1 MDRIERIIARLKAGE
16 IDEAEAQRLLDAD
29 MQDTNHYAQR
39 RELPIGLLVEDDVE
53 VPDVTTGAVVRMETI
68 REILA
73 LINSL
78 PKRQGQCVELYY
90 FDHLTQ
96 EEIAERLGI
105 GRRTA
110 GDYIEAA
117 LAKLRESVRADTP
130 FCPSTVL
137 TCEGVFIS
145 DLMRQPH
152 SNSKHS
158 HPMRFPFEVWQKWC
172 VGAGWSGN
180 NVYAARYENRLHE
193 YLCACFEVPP
203 LVGYYTR
210 RRR

>member
-1 MDRIERIIARLKAGE
+1 MDRTEDIIARLKAGE
-16 IDEAEAQRLLDAD
+16 IDEAEAQRLLDED
-29 MQDTNHYAQR
+29 MAGQLRYRQE
-39 RELPIGLLVEDDVE
+39 REVPIGLLVEDDVE
-53 VPDVTTGAVVRMETI
+53 VPDVTEGTVLRVETVREL
-68 REILA
+68 LA

-96 EEIAERLGI
+96 AEVAERLGI
-105 GRRTA
+105 TQQTVGEHLAAGHKKLAAIVAADPVFSAATA
-110 GDYIEAA
+110 VT
-117 LAKLRESVRADTP
+117 S
-130 FCPSTVL
+130 
-137 TCEGVFIS
+137 EGIFVS
-145 DLMRQPH
+145 DLMCQPH
-152 SNSKHS
+152 HNSKHA
-158 HPMRFPFEVWQKWC
+158 HPMRFPFEVWQRWC

-193 YLCACFEVPP
+193 YLCACFDVPP